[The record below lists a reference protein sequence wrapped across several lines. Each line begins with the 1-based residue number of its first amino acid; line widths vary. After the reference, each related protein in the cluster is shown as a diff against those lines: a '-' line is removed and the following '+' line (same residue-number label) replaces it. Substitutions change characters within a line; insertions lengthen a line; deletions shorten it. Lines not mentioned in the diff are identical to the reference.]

1 MFRFVEKKIN
11 LQQVF
16 SEKICSVVYTLL
28 LVVSQLS
35 DFSKFHFE
43 VVTLKKTLHKNAYP
57 TTFDDK
63 YIANFVN
70 NIFDIFFQ
78 KPVFT
83 TVLKLELR
91 IVFPYLRNISSATKK
106 RLNRCIDKG
115 SKFYKLQI
123 IFQTCNRLKNYFRFK
138 IVFLKPYNLT
148 LTVNLSVEV
157 A

>member
-1 MFRFVEKKIN
+1 MF
-11 LQQVF
+11 
-16 SEKICSVVYTLL
+16 SGVYTTFSTFTI
-28 LVVSQLS
+28 VS

-43 VVTLKKTLHKNAYP
+43 VVTLKKTLHKNACP

-63 YIANFVN
+63 CIANFVN

-106 RLNRCIDKG
+106 RLNRCIGKG
-115 SKFYKLQI
+115 SKFYELQI
-123 IFQTCNRLKNYFRFK
+123 IFKHVTDSRIISDLK
-138 IVFLKPYNLT
+138 LC
-148 LTVNLSVEV
+148 S
-157 A
+157 